1 MEKHLLA
8 AGIAAAAL
16 LPSFAVAQ
24 TSCEQQHNNRV
35 AGTVAGAGIGAL
47 AGGAVA
53 GHDDRTTGAIIGAI
67 AGGVIGN
74 QVTKPK
80 ADCAHA
86 YGFYD
91 GNGVWH
97 ANGVETANAAGYFDR
112 TGTWVDGAPNGYYDS
127 QNRWVAANTSNST
140 GGYRDREGRWV
151 PASASGYYAADG
163 RWVAGAAPGYYD
175 TNGRWIAGQA
185 IGRYDESGRWRP
197 GQPAGNRDAN
207 GRWVADPQP
216 GYYENG
222 RWRAGTVVG
231 YYDAQGRFV
240 QTAVEQGRHNAGP
253 SDQAR
258 ADWSGA
264 PAGFTQRATW
274 LESRVRRGME
284 RGQMSRRDASR
295 TLRALTS
302 LRQEERGLP
311 HRRDVLSR
319 RDETRM
325 MAKLDDIAAEISWTG
340 SDDSRRN

>member
-1 MEKHLLA
+1 MHRHLLA

-16 LPSFAVAQ
+16 LPSLALAQ

-35 AGTVAGAGIGAL
+35 AATVAGAGIGAL

-74 QVTKPK
+74 QVAKPK

-86 YGFYD
+86 YGYYD
-91 GNGVWH
+91 GNGAWH
-97 ANGVETANAAGYFDR
+97 ANAVEAAHAAGYFDR
-112 TGTWVDGAPNGYYDS
+112 DGAWVEGPPNGYYDS
-127 QNRWVAANTSNST
+127 QNRWVAAGASA
-140 GGYRDREGRWV
+140 GGYRDREGHWA
-151 PASASGYYAADG
+151 PASASGYYTPDG
-163 RWVAGAAPGYYD
+163 RWVAGAAAGHYD
-175 TNGRWIAGQA
+175 ANGRWVAGQA

-197 GQPAGNRDAN
+197 GQQADDRDAN

-222 RWRAGTVVG
+222 RWKAGTVVG

-240 QTAVEQGRHNAGP
+240 HTAVEEGRHRGGD

-258 ADWSGA
+258 ADWNGA
-264 PAGFTQRATW
+264 PAGFTQRTTW

-284 RGQMSRRDASR
+284 RGQMSRRDGSR
-295 TLRALTS
+295 TLRALTAV
-302 LRQEERGLP
+302 RQEERGLP
-311 HRRDVLSR
+311 HRRGALSR
-319 RDETRM
+319 RDEARM